1 MSSKLKKTYDPRTG
15 ATTVPMPLKACE
27 KLIRISEYLGGPQT
41 ATKQDQHFGPIPSR
55 WNMQPT
61 GDIRVGSR
69 LKRTEAVADDEDA
82 DAKAGEGTV
91 QDSRDCQQGAKTVQE
106 EAPDED
112 GSIAEVPQDPGGV
125 TKRSQ
130 GVCAE
135 GSDTV
140 SGELVTERSAHWA
153 PRMWGRGRGTRHTH
167 PK

>member
-1 MSSKLKKTYDPRTG
+1 
-15 ATTVPMPLKACE
+15 MPLKACE

-41 ATKQDQHFGPIPSR
+41 ATKQDQHFGSIPCI
-55 WNMQPT
+55 WYILKPT
-61 GDIRVGSR
+61 GDVRVGSR

-82 DAKAGEGTV
+82 DAEAGEGTV
-91 QDSRDCQQGAKTVQE
+91 QDSRDCQQGAETVQE

-112 GSIAEVPQDPGGV
+112 GSIAKVPQDPGGV

-135 GSDTV
+135 GLDNV

-153 PRMWGRGRGTRHTH
+153 PRVWGRGREPRHTH